1 MIIDKM
7 CALKNLTSQERAVV
21 EYILDNP
28 KDLLDMNVSE
38 LAKASYTSSST
49 VIRLCKKLEV
59 KGFADLKF
67 IYASEFPEMMKQRE
81 MVKTKPFDESSSIDD
96 IINTLPFVYLKTMD
110 YTKSMLSRNTIIRI
124 TNLMKQAKRIEI
136 YGDGVNYDLA
146 KMMAFRFENVHKDC
160 FVYNASH
167 WEHIKY
173 LEYQKIPTLGI
184 LLSHTGKNPMVIDAA
199 KRLKESGIK
208 TLSIS
213 CNSDMR
219 LANITDENIQI
230 MDGRNQLELQTTTY
244 TVAVQYVLDI
254 CISSLMLHHMDTIEE
269 VYSKLMNARAEWQ
282 NEKMK

>member
-7 CALKNLTSQERAVV
+7 CALKNLTSQEKAVV

-136 YGDGVNYDLA
+136 YGVNYDLA

-219 LANITDENIQI
+219 LANITDQNIQI

>member
-7 CALKNLTSQERAVV
+7 CALKNLTSQEKAVV

-81 MVKTKPFDESSSIDD
+81 MV
-96 IINTLPFVYLKTMD
+96 NTLPFVYLKTMD

-213 CNSDMR
+213 
-219 LANITDENIQI
+219 
-230 MDGRNQLELQTTTY
+230 
-244 TVAVQYVLDI
+244 
-254 CISSLMLHHMDTIEE
+254 
-269 VYSKLMNARAEWQ
+269 
-282 NEKMK
+282 

>member
-1 MIIDKM
+1 
-7 CALKNLTSQERAVV
+7 
-21 EYILDNP
+21 
-28 KDLLDMNVSE
+28 
-38 LAKASYTSSST
+38 
-49 VIRLCKKLEV
+49 
-59 KGFADLKF
+59 
-67 IYASEFPEMMKQRE
+67 
-81 MVKTKPFDESSSIDD
+81 
-96 IINTLPFVYLKTMD
+96 
-110 YTKSMLSRNTIIRI
+110 
-124 TNLMKQAKRIEI
+124 MKQAKRIEI

>member
-7 CALKNLTSQERAVV
+7 CALKNLTSQEKAVV

-167 WEHIKY
+167 
-173 LEYQKIPTLGI
+173 
-184 LLSHTGKNPMVIDAA
+184 
-199 KRLKESGIK
+199 
-208 TLSIS
+208 
-213 CNSDMR
+213 
-219 LANITDENIQI
+219 
-230 MDGRNQLELQTTTY
+230 
-244 TVAVQYVLDI
+244 
-254 CISSLMLHHMDTIEE
+254 
-269 VYSKLMNARAEWQ
+269 
-282 NEKMK
+282 

>member
-7 CALKNLTSQERAVV
+7 CALKNLTSQEKAVV

-254 CISSLMLHHMDTIEE
+254 C
-269 VYSKLMNARAEWQ
+269 
-282 NEKMK
+282 